1 MTNNKT
7 KEIYILESPK
17 GIISRFN
24 FNPIEQAELKGRE
37 DMRKEVL
44 EFINKMECLDFPTG
58 HKINREDLIKFIEGE
73 LKEGSLF
80 PLLNKYKVK
89 ENFMLTN

>member
-1 MTNNKT
+1 MTTNKT

-37 DMRKEVL
+37 DMRKEIL
-44 EFINKMECLDFPTG
+44 DFINKNKGRETDYP
-58 HKINREDLIKFIEGE
+58 KVWWINCDILT
-73 LKEGSLF
+73 
-80 PLLNKYKVK
+80 KYL
-89 ENFMLTN
+89 EEQTDGYRL